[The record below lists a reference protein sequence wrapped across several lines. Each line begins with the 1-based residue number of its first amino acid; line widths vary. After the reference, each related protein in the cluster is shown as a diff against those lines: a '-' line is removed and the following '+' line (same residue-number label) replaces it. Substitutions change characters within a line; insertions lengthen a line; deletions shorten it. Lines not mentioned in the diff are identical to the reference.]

1 MIDSITSILI
11 WILLFGPV
19 IVFFG
24 YIIIA
29 DVKGL
34 AGGHKPKLAK
44 EPPVEA
50 FDEKEYDAFL
60 LVKNAYDSLKK
71 QHACGYGP
79 WLSSLLD
86 GGYNFT
92 LYKDSRGRVS
102 VERQHRIVSPKVAL
116 TAVRFTM
123 KELAGSRFDLSE
135 LSSAEAEL
143 LEMGA

>member
-1 MIDSITSILI
+1 MEF
-11 WILLFGPV
+11 LFGIAV
-19 IVFFG
+19 WIVFAIFLS
-24 YIIIA
+24 IHLR
-29 DVKGL
+29 VKRQREEREMRWIEEAEVIRR
-34 AGGHKPKLAK
+34 AGSIRVNQILTECFVSLTRQRAK
-44 EPPVEA
+44 A
-50 FDEKEYDAFL
+50 
-60 LVKNAYDSLKK
+60 
-71 QHACGYGP
+71 YGP
-79 WLSSLLD
+79 WIPSLLD

-102 VERQHRIVSPKVAL
+102 VERQHRVVSPKVAL